1 MADENKE
8 LQTILNSGGINSIYL
23 GGTVST
29 DKAQKK
35 SDMTGANVSFDDTGL
50 GITAATAQEGIAALG
65 EIGMMVMSGTN
76 LTPQTI
82 GTSATKVVLYDTK
95 IVEEGVG
102 VTGDVATSKA
112 IITLNRVYKIRF
124 AAFVSYASNVDI
136 TWTIYKKGVATGNT
150 ITLSGQGTTV
160 FQIILLTSAPLLAD
174 DYLELYATASAS
186 TDITLTST
194 NGTVETTIFG
204 Q

>member
-1 MADENKE
+1 MADKE

-23 GGTVST
+23 GGTAST

-35 SDMTGANVSFDDTGL
+35 SDMTGANVSVDDTGL
-50 GITAATAQEGIAALG
+50 GITATTTQEAITALG
-65 EIGMMVMSGTN
+65 GVGLMVMSGTN

-82 GTSATKVVLYDTK
+82 GTSATKVDLYDTK

-102 VTGDVATSKA
+102 VTGDVANSKA
-112 IITLNRVYKIRF
+112 TITLDRIYKVRF

-136 TWTIYKKGVATGNT
+136 TWTIYKKGVPSGNT
-150 ITLSGQGTTV
+150 ITLAGQGSTV
-160 FQIILLTSAPLLAD
+160 FQIILLTSVPLLTD
-174 DYLELYATASAS
+174 DYLELFATASAS